1 MLLCIGHSNFLK
13 LRHPLNV
20 LDNRMNPASAT
31 KSAPLHWGTDVTMRA
46 IRRYV
51 RQVAE
56 LFDPDQIIL
65 FGSHAYGQLNADSDV
80 DLLVV
85 MPTRNSLDQVLKIR
99 LAIPAPFP
107 LDLLVRTP
115 ETLKW
120 RLEEGDCFLREIVS
134 RGKVLYE
141 KARGRVRAKSR
152 ARMIPIRNKLF
163 FTGVTAHV

>member
-1 MLLCIGHSNFLK
+1 MKRSMDNSDTSELPLLK
-13 LRHPLNV
+13 
-20 LDNRMNPASAT
+20 
-31 KSAPLHWGTDVTMRA
+31 WGTDVSLRA

-51 RQVAE
+51 RQVVERFA
-56 LFDPDQIIL
+56 PDQIIL
-65 FGSHAYGQLNADSDV
+65 FGSHAYGKLNADSDV

-85 MPTRNSLDQVLKIR
+85 MPTRNPLDQVLKIR

-141 KARGRVRAKSR
+141 KVHGRVGAKSR
-152 ARMIPIRNKLF
+152 AGLRRGK
-163 FTGVTAHV
+163 

>member
-1 MLLCIGHSNFLK
+1 
-13 LRHPLNV
+13 
-20 LDNRMNPASAT
+20 MNSASAT
-31 KSAPLHWGTDVTMRA
+31 KSSPLHWGTDVTLHA

-56 LFDPDQIIL
+56 RFDPDQIIL
-65 FGSHAYGQLNADSDV
+65 FGSHAYGTLNAASDV

-85 MPTRNSLDQVLKIR
+85 MPTRNSLDQALKIR

-120 RLEEGDCFLREIVS
+120 RVEEGDCFLREIVS

-141 KARGRVRAKSR
+141 KAHGRVGAKSR
-152 ARMIPIRNKLF
+152 
-163 FTGVTAHV
+163 TGLRRGKRSQPKSASAP

>member
-1 MLLCIGHSNFLK
+1 MK
-13 LRHPLNV
+13 LRDVGLLTDENLDTDV
-20 LDNRMNPASAT
+20 ASDNRMNSASAT
-31 KSAPLHWGTDVTMRA
+31 KSTPLHWGTDVTLRA

-56 LFDPDQIIL
+56 RFRPDQIIL
-65 FGSHAYGQLNADSDV
+65 FGSHAYGALNADSDV

-85 MPTRNSLDQVLKIR
+85 MPTRNPLDQALKIR

-141 KARGRVRAKSR
+141 KAHGRVGAKGG
-152 ARMIPIRNKLF
+152 
-163 FTGVTAHV
+163 TGLPRHKRSQPKSASAP

>member
-1 MLLCIGHSNFLK
+1 
-13 LRHPLNV
+13 
-20 LDNRMNPASAT
+20 MNSASAT
-31 KSAPLHWGTDVTMRA
+31 DSLPLRWGTDVTLRA

-56 LFDPDQIIL
+56 RFDPDQIIL
-65 FGSHAYGQLNADSDV
+65 FVSHAYGTLNADSDV

-85 MPTRNSLDQVLKIR
+85 MPTRNPLDQALKIR
-99 LAIPAPFP
+99 LAISAPFP

-120 RLEEGDCFLREIVS
+120 RLEAGDCFLREIMS

-141 KARGRVRAKSR
+141 KADGRRGG
-152 ARMIPIRNKLF
+152 RMKLCDF
-163 FTGVTAHV
+163 GGLTVTVGLGDL